1 VKDGRA
7 FLARSLP
14 PLLAQV
20 GRGLLEV
27 LVVDDGSGDGSGAFA
42 AGQGARVL
50 ATGGPLGPA
59 AARNRGAREARG
71 DLLLF
76 VDADVVAHP
85 DAADVAR
92 AAFAEPAVVA
102 VFGSYDDAPPERS
115 FASQYM
121 NLRHHFVHQRGA
133 GEATTFWAGL
143 GAVRREA
150 FLAVGGY
157 DAERYAVPSI
167 EDIELGYRLR
177 AAGGRI
183 LNLPALQGTHLKRWT
198 LGGVVHT
205 DVVCR
210 ALPWA
215 RLLLAR
221 AEAVPD
227 LNTGRAEQA
236 KALLAAALAA
246 SLPLAAA
253 GVLSPLW
260 PPALFA
266 AAVAA
271 NADLFALFRRRR
283 GLPFALG
290 ALAFHQL
297 YYLYASAAYAWCAVE
312 QRLRARPAA
321 GAAGGG
327 GGAP

>member
-1 VKDGRA
+1 V
-7 FLARSLP
+7 
-14 PLLAQV
+14 
-20 GRGLLEV
+20 LE
-27 LVVDDGSGDGSGAFA
+27 
-42 AGQGARVL
+42 
-50 ATGGPLGPA
+50 TGGPLGPA

-71 DLLLF
+71 DVLLF
-76 VDADVVAHP
+76 VDADVVAHD
-85 DAADVAR
+85 DAVDVAR
-92 AAFAEPAVVA
+92 AALADPSVVA

-150 FLAVGGY
+150 FLGVGGY
-157 DAERYAVPSI
+157 DAERYPVPSI

-183 LNLPALQGTHLKRWT
+183 LNLSALQGTHLKRWT

-215 RLLLAR
+215 RLLLAGG
-221 AEAVPD
+221 EAVPD

-236 KALLAAALAA
+236 KALLAAGLAG

-253 GVLSPLW
+253 GALAPWW
-260 PPALFA
+260 PAALYA
-266 AAVAA
+266 AALAA
-271 NADLFALFRRRR
+271 NAGLFALFRRRR
-283 GLPFALG
+283 GLPFALA

-297 YYLYASAAYAWCAVE
+297 YYLYGAASYAWCALE
-312 QRLRARPAA
+312 RRLGAGGPAA

-327 GGAP
+327 AP